1 MTTASPGH
9 SRQDLQELRR
19 IATDV
24 ARETAALVKERRR
37 AGVEVA
43 DRKSSPTDVVTEVDH
58 ESEAFLRHRLHELRP
73 RDGFVGE
80 EGTGSDSSSG
90 VTWVVDPI
98 DGTVNFLYGMP
109 HYAVSVAAVD
119 DDQRSLA
126 GAVVDVTRG
135 EVFSAAL
142 GQGATLD
149 AREIRVRPTP
159 PLRERMVITGY
170 QYQPAVRRLQAPAV
184 ARLVDQVRDVRRT
197 GSAALDLCWVAA
209 GRADAYVEEGLFLWD
224 RAAAGLVAAEA
235 GATVQ
240 VHTGV
245 GGMDLVVAAPS
256 DGFAAMW
263 DLLVTC
269 GFAASAD

>member
-1 MTTASPGH
+1 MTDH
-9 SRQDLQELRR
+9 DLPELRR
-19 IATDV
+19 VATDV

-58 ESEAFLRHRLHELRP
+58 EAEAFLRHRLHELRP
-73 RDGFVGE
+73 HDGFLGE

-119 DDQRSLA
+119 GDQRSLA

-142 GQGATLD
+142 GHGATLD
-149 AREIRVRPTP
+149 AQEIRVRPTP

-184 ARLVDQVRDVRRT
+184 ARLVDHVRDVRRT

-209 GRADAYVEEGLFLWD
+209 GRADAYVEEGLFIWD

-256 DGFAAMW
+256 DGFDEMW
-263 DLLVTC
+263 DLLVAC
-269 GFAASAD
+269 GFAAPAD

>member
-1 MTTASPGH
+1 VTEH
-9 SRQDLQELRR
+9 DLSELRR
-19 IATDV
+19 VATDA
-24 ARETAALVKERRR
+24 ARAAATLVQERRR

-43 DRKSSPTDVVTEVDH
+43 DRKSSPTDVVTEVDR
-58 ESEAFLRHRLHELRP
+58 ESEAFLRERLHDLRP
-73 RDGFVGE
+73 QDGFLGE
-80 EGTGSDSSSG
+80 EGTGLDSSSG

-119 DDQRSLA
+119 QDQRSLA

-149 AREIRVRPTP
+149 GRAIEVRPTP

-170 QYQPAVRRLQAPAV
+170 QYQPDVRALQAPAV
-184 ARLVDQVRDVRRT
+184 ARLVDHVRDVRRT

-209 GRADAYVEEGLFLWD
+209 GRADAYAEEGLFLWD
-224 RAAAGLVAAEA
+224 RAAAGLVATEA
-235 GATVQ
+235 GATVE

-245 GGMDLVVAAPS
+245 GGMDLVAAAPA
-256 DGFAAMW
+256 DGFAEFW
-263 DLLVTC
+263 VVLVSC
-269 GFAASAD
+269 GFLTPGG